1 MSEENK
7 NKKETSDHKP
17 KENKK
22 SLNRREWLKNLSTIP
37 VLGAFAYAV
46 YKKKQYDQFLRE
58 NILEETK
65 MSSSSAQQ
73 EEATSK
79 DPNEK
84 IRLGI
89 IGFGI
94 RGPQLMKAAGFLH
107 PEEIDEMKQAAVKN
121 PQDTRYQDFM
131 AQEDLNIEINGVCD
145 LFDVYAEKAQQTAA
159 NTGREGT
166 NGSFAKKPKRYGR
179 YTDLLAAKDI
189 DAVIIATPDHWHAR
203 MVVDAAKAG
212 KHVYVEKAMTRTVEE
227 VFEVTGAVKKS
238 GITFQLGHQGRQT
251 ESYIR
256 AQEAIK
262 KNVLGKVSLIEVTT
276 NRNSP
281 NGAWVYDIHPEA
293 SPQTIDWEQFIEP
306 TQKHPFSKE
315 RFFRW
320 RCWWDYGTGLSGDL
334 LSHEYDAMNQIMGLG
349 IPKSA
354 VASGGVYYYQDGRT
368 VPDVFQAVYEY
379 PERDLTLMYSATLSS
394 RKPRGKMIMGHDAWM
409 EVENSLNIFAD
420 PNSTKYKEKIER
432 GIINPNQPIYS
443 YVPGKKGVDAV
454 TSATEQYFAGR
465 GLLYTY
471 RNGRRVDTT
480 HLHIKEWLQA
490 IRKGKQTSC
499 NIDKGFE
506 EAITSH
512 MATIAYRED
521 RKVYWDEENQKIV

>member
-65 MSSSSAQQ
+65 MSSSSVQQ
-73 EEATSK
+73 EEAISK

-84 IRLGI
+84 IRLGM
-89 IGFGI
+89 IGYGT
-94 RGPQLMKAAGFLH
+94 RGTRLLKAAGFLH

-145 LFDVYAEKAQQTAA
+145 LFDVRAGEAQEASA

-166 NGSFAKKPKRYGR
+166 NGSFAKKPKRYRR

-262 KNVLGKVSLIEVTT
+262 K
-276 NRNSP
+276 
-281 NGAWVYDIHPEA
+281 
-293 SPQTIDWEQFIEP
+293 
-306 TQKHPFSKE
+306 
-315 RFFRW
+315 
-320 RCWWDYGTGLSGDL
+320 
-334 LSHEYDAMNQIMGLG
+334 
-349 IPKSA
+349 
-354 VASGGVYYYQDGRT
+354 
-368 VPDVFQAVYEY
+368 
-379 PERDLTLMYSATLSS
+379 MYSAKCL
-394 RKPRGKMIMGHDAWM
+394 
-409 EVENSLNIFAD
+409 
-420 PNSTKYKEKIER
+420 
-432 GIINPNQPIYS
+432 
-443 YVPGKKGVDAV
+443 
-454 TSATEQYFAGR
+454 
-465 GLLYTY
+465 
-471 RNGRRVDTT
+471 
-480 HLHIKEWLQA
+480 
-490 IRKGKQTSC
+490 
-499 NIDKGFE
+499 
-506 EAITSH
+506 
-512 MATIAYRED
+512 
-521 RKVYWDEENQKIV
+521 